1 MVERAVAVRRAVRRI
16 RRRYGLDVV
25 EAPEWGAE
33 GLLLSGPGVPPLVVR
48 FHGPRFLVRE
58 LNGLKR
64 TRSEL
69 IADLLEQL
77 AVRLAKRTT
86 SPSRSVSQLL
96 ARRYKRQDLLRH
108 TTVIPNP
115 VDTDLFQPGDR
126 NAGPAVARAES
137 ILFVGR
143 LERRKGPH
151 ILADALK
158 QVLPACPGSRA
169 VFVGADTESAP
180 GGSSMTA
187 YIRRML
193 GELAPRADFPG
204 QVPREE
210 TRGFYRSAT
219 LAVVPSLQEPF
230 GYTCAEA
237 LACGA
242 AVVASN
248 TGGLAE
254 MITDGENGRL
264 VPPDDA
270 HALGHTLIE
279 LLREPAALAELRQNA
294 RRFAVERLDRATV
307 ARDTVELYEEVTS
320 WAQVT
325 GRT

>member
-1 MVERAVAVRRAVRRI
+1 
-16 RRRYGLDVV
+16 
-25 EAPEWGAE
+25 
-33 GLLLSGPGVPPLVVR
+33 
-48 FHGPRFLVRE
+48 
-58 LNGLKR
+58 
-64 TRSEL
+64 
-69 IADLLEQL
+69 
-77 AVRLAKRTT
+77 
-86 SPSRSVSQLL
+86 
-96 ARRYKRQDLLRH
+96 
-108 TTVIPNP
+108 
-115 VDTDLFQPGDR
+115 
-126 NAGPAVARAES
+126 
-137 ILFVGR
+137 
-143 LERRKGPH
+143 
-151 ILADALK
+151 
-158 QVLPACPGSRA
+158 
-169 VFVGADTESAP
+169 
-180 GGSSMTA
+180 
-187 YIRRML
+187 
-193 GELAPRADFPG
+193 
-204 QVPREE
+204 REE